1 LLGEKVKE
9 LNISDIR
16 IDGGTQIRK
25 ELNLDKVSEYAQL
38 MDDGIEFPP
47 ITVFYDGSSTWLG
60 EGFHRLS
67 GERKR
72 GSTTIKANVINGTVE
87 DAILFSLGSN
97 KHGLNMTAE
106 DYRRSINIMIEHPT
120 WSTWSNAQIAKH
132 IGVSAMTVGRVKKE
146 KAEPKQAKKTY
157 VDKHGNEST
166 MDTSNIGKK
175 KPKDKPKKDPTN
187 APSSTSS
194 TYNPEEEKL
203 QELMDTIT
211 NLADENTVLRDKIA
225 IGQWDASEIEKIDA
239 EETIKNLREQIRI
252 LEIDNQA
259 LRESRDM
266 FQNRNAELIKSVNS
280 LKKKLNKGE

>member
-1 LLGEKVKE
+1 VKE
-9 LNISDIR
+9 LKISDIR

-38 MDDGIEFPP
+38 MDDGIEFPL
-47 ITVFYDGSSTWLG
+47 ITVFFDGSSTWLG

-67 GERKR
+67 SERKR

-106 DYRRSINIMIEHPT
+106 DYRRSIQIMLKHPK
-120 WSTWSNAQIAKH
+120 WSEWSNAQIAKH

-146 KAEPKQAKKTY
+146 NNPDKVAKKTY

-175 KPKDKPKKDPTN
+175 KPKDKPKKDTQN
-187 APSSTSS
+187 APADSYDPS
-194 TYNPEEEKL
+194 EEKL
-203 QELMDTIT
+203 KELMDTVT
-211 NLADENTVLRDKIA
+211 HLADENTVLRDKIA

-239 EETIKNLREQIRI
+239 EETIANLREQVRI

-266 FQNRNAELIKSVNS
+266 FQNRNAELIKTVNS
-280 LKKKLNKGE
+280 LKKKLSKGE

>member
-1 LLGEKVKE
+1 MKE

-25 ELNLDKVSEYAQL
+25 ELDQDKVSDYAEK
-38 MDDGIEFPP
+38 MNDGTEFPL
-47 ITVFYDGSSTWLG
+47 ITVFFDGSSYWLAS
-60 EGFHRLS
+60 GFHRLFA
-67 GERKR
+67 KKQR
-72 GSTTIKANVINGTVE
+72 GSIVINANVIDGTID
-87 DAILFSLGSN
+87 DAILFALGDN

-106 DYRRSINIMIEHPT
+106 DYRRSINIMLEHPK
-120 WSTWSNAQIAKH
+120 WGKWSNIQIAKH
-132 IGVSAMTVGRVKKE
+132 VGTSAMTVGRVKKE
-146 KAEPKQAKKTY
+146 KADPQPTKKTY

-175 KPKDKPKKDPTN
+175 KPKDKPKKDPTDATQN
-187 APSSTSS
+187 ASAN

>member
-1 LLGEKVKE
+1 MKE

-106 DYRRSINIMIEHPT
+106 DYRRSINIMLEHPT
-120 WSTWSNAQIAKH
+120 WSKWSNAQIAKH

-166 MDTSNIGKK
+166 MDTSKIGKK
-175 KPKDKPKKDPTN
+175 KPKPKDKPTKDPAN
-187 APSSTSS
+187 APSSTTSS

-266 FQNRNAELIKSVNS
+266 FQNRNAELVKSVNS
-280 LKKKLNKGE
+280 LKKKLNKGD